1 MIDVCIIGGGPAGVS
16 VALYTARASLK
27 TTIICK
33 NYGALEKAER
43 VDNYYGYTGVSGKNL
58 VETGLQQARDVG
70 AEVFFDE
77 VVGISLD
84 TNDKKSTITIE
95 TTTNTFTAR
104 AVILATGANRT
115 TPKIKGTEE
124 LEGFGVSYC
133 AICDGYFYRGKDVAV
148 LGSGS
153 YALHE
158 VEDLLSLVKSV
169 TVLTN
174 GTEAISFPK
183 DVNIRTD
190 KISELTSTKTMRGEA
205 LSGVRFE
212 NGDELQISGL
222 FVAMGIAGG
231 TELAR
236 KIGAVIKDGSIHVD
250 KNGRTSVPN
259 LWAVGDCVG
268 GLKQI
273 AKAVSDGAIAGTD
286 IVKSFKN

>member
-1 MIDVCIIGGGPAGVS
+1 LIDVCIIGGGPAGVS
-16 VALYTARASLK
+16 VALYTSRASLK

-33 NYGALEKAER
+33 NYGALEKAEC
-43 VDNYYGYTGVSGKNL
+43 VDNFYGYMGGSGKSL
-58 VETGLQQARDVG
+58 VERGLEQARKMG
-70 AEVFFDE
+70 TEVIQEE

-84 TNDKKSTITIE
+84 GEKNIITVETITH
-95 TTTNTFTAR
+95 TYKTHVA
-104 AVILATGANRT
+104 ILATGANRAI
-115 TPKIKGTEE
+115 PQIKGIET
-124 LEGFGVSYC
+124 LEGHGVSYC
-133 AICDGYFYRGKDVAV
+133 AICDGYFYRDKDVAV

-158 VEDLLSLVKSV
+158 VEDLLPLVNSV

-174 GTEAISFPK
+174 GTKPIDFPEG
-183 DVNIRTD
+183 VNIRLD
-190 KISELTSTKTMRGEA
+190 KISELTSTKTMLGEA

-212 NGDELQISGL
+212 NGDELSISGL
-222 FVAMGIAGG
+222 FIAMGIAGG

-236 KIGAVIKDGSIHVD
+236 KIGAVIKDGSVQVD
-250 KNGRTSVPN
+250 SNMRTSVPN

-286 IVKSFKN
+286 IVKFFRQ